1 MSNNK
6 KFCGVCKNI
15 GKSEA
20 EYTSHYTKSVPGDK
34 GIVVCPTI
42 LNNTCNKCHQV
53 GHFSDHCKENVV
65 SMRSIKR
72 QEFTKKQEKKE
83 ETYDDLFPALSGSKR
98 SRENVVK
105 DNNQFNVLRD
115 EVVLE
120 KPKVLSY
127 RNMLKKEPKIVI
139 EEPKFASGI
148 VDLKSYTKNFCQNT
162 RFNSEFDLNMSKR
175 IMPVEMD
182 DYDSDDDDNWDGSWY

>member
-53 GHFSDHCKENVV
+53 GHFSDHCKQ
-65 SMRSIKR
+65 SLYKR
-72 QEFTKKQEKKE
+72 EEPKKQEKKEKKE

-115 EVVLE
+115 EVVLD

-127 RNMLKKEPKIVI
+127 RTMLKKEPKIVI

-148 VDLKSYTKNFCQNT
+148 VHLKSYTKNFCQNT
-162 RFNSEFDLNMSKR
+162 RFNSEFDLDMSKR